1 MPFESSAHPEIGP
14 RFALGAFMRSFE
26 NIFFRQYPF
35 AQVTFHSTL
44 TGKPSPLAFALAK
57 NLLETQLSHPQSD
70 LFMIGDSLSSDIRGG
85 NANGFQTILVRTG
98 GNYRGEEITDP
109 ACQPNYIVEDIR
121 EAVQKVIDLSK
132 L

>member
-1 MPFESSAHPEIGP
+1 
-14 RFALGAFMRSFE
+14 MRSFE

-35 AQVTFHSTL
+35 AQATFHSTL
-44 TGKPSPLAFALAK
+44 TGKPSPLAFSLAK
-57 NLLETQLSHPQSD
+57 NLLSEQLPHPPSD
-70 LFMIGDSLSSDIRGG
+70 LFMIGDSLHSDIRGG

-109 ACQPNYIVEDIR
+109 ACQPTHIVEDVR
-121 EAVQKVIDLSK
+121 EAVQKVIELSK